1 MSGYSTD
8 VKTTHLTGSG
18 DVFAGPARVLGIYY
32 CSEAA
37 LGTIVIRDGSVS
49 ATILATF
56 DVPIGSGTAGE
67 PVVYQIDVPGNGIY
81 CPNGAYAKLTG
92 GVDKV
97 TIFYG

>member
-1 MSGYSTD
+1 MSGYGVD
-8 VKTTHLTGSG
+8 VKTTHLTGSA
-18 DVFAGPARVLGIYY
+18 DIFAGPARVLGIYY

-37 LGTIVIRDGSVS
+37 VGTIEIRDGSVS
-49 ATILATF
+49 ATVLAIF
-56 DVPIGSGTAGE
+56 DVPVGSGSAGGDT
-67 PVVYQIDVPGNGIY
+67 VYQIDVPGNGIY

>member
-1 MSGYSTD
+1 MAGYLVD
-8 VKTTHLTGSG
+8 VKATNLTASG
-18 DVFAGPARVLGIYY
+18 AIFAGPARVLGIYY

-37 LGTIVIRDGSVS
+37 VGTIEIRDGSVS
-49 ATILATF
+49 ATVLAIF
-56 DVPIGSGTAGE
+56 DVPVGSGAAGGDT
-67 PVVYQIDVPGNGIY
+67 VYQIDVPGNGIY

>member
-1 MSGYSTD
+1 MAAYDVD

-32 CSEAA
+32 CSEGA
-37 LGTIVIRDGSVS
+37 LGTIEIRDGAVG
-49 ATILATF
+49 ATVLGLF
-56 DVPIGSGTAGE
+56 DVPTGSASAGE

-97 TIFYG
+97 TVFYG

>member
-1 MSGYSTD
+1 MAGYDVD
-8 VKTTHLTGSG
+8 VKSTNLTSSG
-18 DVFAGPARVLGIYY
+18 AIFGGPARVLGVYY

-37 LGTIVIRDGSVS
+37 LGTIVIRDGAVD
-49 ATILATF
+49 ATVLATF

-97 TIFYG
+97 TVFYG

>member
-1 MSGYSTD
+1 MGYPVD
-8 VKTTHLTGSG
+8 VKTTHLTTSG

-37 LGTIVIRDGSVS
+37 LGTIEIRDGGLTSTVV
-49 ATILATF
+49 ATF

-67 PVVYQIDVPGNGIY
+67 PVVYQIEVPGNGIY
-81 CPNGAYAKLTG
+81 CRTSAYAKLTG

-97 TIFYG
+97 TVFYG